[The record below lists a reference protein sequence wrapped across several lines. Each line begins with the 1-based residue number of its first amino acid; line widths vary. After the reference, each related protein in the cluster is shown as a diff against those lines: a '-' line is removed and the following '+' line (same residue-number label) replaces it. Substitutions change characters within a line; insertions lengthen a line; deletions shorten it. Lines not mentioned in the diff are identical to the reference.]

1 MLGFICGVSLKCA
14 SLKFCV
20 KIIKKK
26 KKCLYSENLL
36 STQN

>member
-26 KKCLYSENLL
+26 TYSENLL